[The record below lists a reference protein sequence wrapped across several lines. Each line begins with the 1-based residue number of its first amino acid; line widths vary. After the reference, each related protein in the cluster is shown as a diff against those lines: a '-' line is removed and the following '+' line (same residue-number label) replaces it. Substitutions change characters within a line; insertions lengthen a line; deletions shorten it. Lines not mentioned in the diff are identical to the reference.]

1 MSASGQLFMSA
12 DTKAKAVD
20 VIVLTVLAAVV
31 AAGVIFTDREPRVGR
46 DRACGSM
53 TNRRTRRRS

>member
-1 MSASGQLFMSA
+1 MSA